1 MVLQSVAEPPAAMV
15 TVGSL
20 NDFGEAP
27 PQALTK
33 WTRSERTAV
42 AGVCPLLRSSTTTR
56 ICSPMRAR
64 GGKTPPEAT
73 RLEPP
78 SPPASRIASGWPE
91 RMSVRSACW
100 TSARR
105 WGEAPASHLLHV
117 LVTVAG

>member
-56 ICSPMRAR
+56 ICSPMRAWRQDAAR
-64 GGKTPPEAT
+64 GDEA
-73 RLEPP
+73 R
-78 SPPASRIASGWPE
+78 ASVSACQPD
-91 RMSVRSACW
+91 SVR
-100 TSARR
+100 
-105 WGEAPASHLLHV
+105 
-117 LVTVAG
+117 VAGADERPQRVLD